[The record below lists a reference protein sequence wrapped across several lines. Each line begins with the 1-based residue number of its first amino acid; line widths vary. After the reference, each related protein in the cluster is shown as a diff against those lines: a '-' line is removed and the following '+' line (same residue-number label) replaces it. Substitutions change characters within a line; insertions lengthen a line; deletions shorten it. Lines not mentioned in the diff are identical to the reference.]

1 MANAGTIAVS
11 FVAKGLQKLNSDLDK
26 AKNKSHGFGSTLASI
41 GKAAPFMALAAGAA
55 VATAAIA
62 VLYKGMSAVSQ
73 SVSQAYKEMDE
84 LSKSADRLGM
94 TTEGLVGLTHGAD
107 LAGGS
112 AEEFTNSMDKM
123 NDAVG
128 TAMQG
133 NPAAQKAFE
142 RLGISMDQLTSMNPE
157 QRLFA
162 VSDALKNIK
171 DPALKAATAQ
181 DIFGKK
187 SKEMLSFLAGG
198 SSAMK
203 ESIKDAEKLG
213 ITFERVDGAKI
224 EQRNDA
230 LRRME
235 LLMVGLGRA
244 IATYLAPV
252 FEAFANNTV
261 IYVTGLIERFGG
273 LQNIVS
279 TVGQVTMSII
289 GPIISSFKFW
299 YNSVKMIINI
309 IQMLVSGVAGGLG
322 KILGFVM
329 SFQEKVI
336 NAITPLMEWLGFGDV
351 AKDMK
356 TNLNKM
362 QKDVEEF
369 SDISLGIAKESGKE
383 AMKNNQDAISNGIGF
398 FTGKGAADLEEG
410 FGNLTKQSNAK
421 AEGSVLGTKEDAK
434 QQANNLVEMGKKAL
448 EYLQKKKEEYNK
460 NMSNWQGEGS
470 KLMDESAKL
479 EADKKKE
486 EEDKLEKM
494 KTTSAGILGKGLS
507 LQSMMVGD
515 DRKEEIEYSKKQ
527 ADLLEKLYKHFA
539 NKPEMATI
547 LA

>member
-1 MANAGTIAVS
+1 
-11 FVAKGLQKLNSDLDK
+11 
-26 AKNKSHGFGSTLASI
+26 
-41 GKAAPFMALAAGAA
+41 
-55 VATAAIA
+55 
-62 VLYKGMSAVSQ
+62 
-73 SVSQAYKEMDE
+73 
-84 LSKSADRLGM
+84 
-94 TTEGLVGLTHGAD
+94 
-107 LAGGS
+107 
-112 AEEFTNSMDKM
+112 
-123 NDAVG
+123 
-128 TAMQG
+128 
-133 NPAAQKAFE
+133 
-142 RLGISMDQLTSMNPE
+142 MDQLTSMNPE

-261 IYVTGLIERFGG
+261 IYVTGLTERFGG